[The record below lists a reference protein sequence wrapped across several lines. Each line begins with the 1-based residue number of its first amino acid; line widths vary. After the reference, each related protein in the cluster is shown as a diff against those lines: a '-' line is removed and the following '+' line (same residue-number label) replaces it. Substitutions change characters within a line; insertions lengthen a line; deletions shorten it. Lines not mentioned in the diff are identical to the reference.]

1 MVQLLLLPFDLNI
14 LALVGMCVEKQH
26 QNSCVVQLALP
37 LPLRLSLPRFTG
49 PLKLVS
55 QSPDSAPLP

>member
-26 QNSCVVQLALP
+26 QNSCGAQLALP
-37 LPLRLSLPRFTG
+37 LPLRLSLHNNLNLG
-49 PLKLVS
+49 LL
-55 QSPDSAPLP
+55 DH

>member
-37 LPLRLSLPRFTG
+37 LPLRLSLHNLNLG
-49 PLKLVS
+49 LL
-55 QSPDSAPLP
+55 DH